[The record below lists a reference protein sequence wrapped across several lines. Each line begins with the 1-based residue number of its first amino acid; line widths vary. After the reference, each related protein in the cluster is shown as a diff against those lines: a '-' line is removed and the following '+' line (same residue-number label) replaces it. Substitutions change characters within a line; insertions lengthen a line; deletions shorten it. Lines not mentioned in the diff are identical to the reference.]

1 MSSEPI
7 VFVAILAK
15 QKEIVLP
22 FWLECLEALDY
33 PKDRMV
39 LYVRSNNNT
48 DATESILRGWIAE
61 HGKKYLR
68 VYEDYRD
75 VDVPVEKY
83 DVHEWNEE
91 RFSVLAKIR
100 QWSIEI
106 AIAHGVDY
114 YFVCDVD
121 NFLLP
126 HTLRSLVGWGVGVVS
141 PMLMYAYTSEEEPH
155 REFYSNFHNV
165 VTPNGYF
172 QNNEMYW
179 KILAREIRGLL
190 DIDLVHCTYLIS
202 KEVLPHV
209 SYLDDSGRYEYVIFS
224 DGLRKAG
231 IPQYLDNT
239 RPYGVLTL
247 VENVDASREY
257 MRILAEATTQNA
269 P

>member
-1 MSSEPI
+1 MSSEPV

-61 HGKKYLR
+61 HGKEYR
-68 VYEDYRD
+68 AVYEVYDD

-91 RFSVLAKIR
+91 RFSVLARIR
-100 QWSIEI
+100 QDSIEK
-106 AIAHGVDY
+106 AIEVDADY

-126 HTLRSLVGWGVGVVS
+126 WTLKSLVGWGVGVVS
-141 PMLMYAYTSEEEPH
+141 PMLMYAYTDAEEPY
-155 REFYSNFHNV
+155 RRAYSNYHNQ
-165 VTPNGYF
+165 VTENGYF
-172 QNNEMYW
+172 KDNEMYF
-179 KILAREIRGLL
+179 KILTRDIRGLL

-202 KEVLPHV
+202 KEVLPFV

-224 DGLRKAG
+224 DNLRKARV
-231 IPQYLDNT
+231 PQYLDNT
-239 RPYGVLTL
+239 KPYGVLTL

-257 MRILAEATTQNA
+257 IRILAEATTQNA